1 MKTLKLVSTVLL
13 TTVLSSNALTQTI
26 RGLERACSNDN
37 DPWNDGY
44 CSGYF
49 QAATIQLYLTANYIN
64 NYSCEEWDTISAAM
78 VKAKF
83 ETLAR
88 RDETEKSKSAGPYI
102 TKIFAGM
109 LECKYLKNEESYDNE
124 EFKSG
129 R

>member
-1 MKTLKLVSTVLL
+1 MKKLKLASTVLL

-26 RGLERACSNDN
+26 RGLEGACSNDD

-88 RDETEKSKSAGPYI
+88 RDETEKGKAAGPYI

-109 LECKYLKNEESYDNE
+109 LECKYLKGEERASDENN
-124 EFKSG
+124 
-129 R
+129 